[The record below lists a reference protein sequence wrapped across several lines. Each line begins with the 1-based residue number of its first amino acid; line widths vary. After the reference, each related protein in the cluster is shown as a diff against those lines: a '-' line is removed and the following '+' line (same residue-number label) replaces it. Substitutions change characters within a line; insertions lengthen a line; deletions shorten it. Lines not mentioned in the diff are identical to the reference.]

1 MKTNIFSEK
10 KVLNILK
17 TLNEQADDEYYR
29 ISPEEYLEL
38 MRLASYNGP
47 GLSKIKTFQ
56 KKPLYITGKLTI
68 SNTPTESLGNVAY
81 IDGTLDISR
90 TNILSLGNTIV
101 NGHIWDHGTPRE
113 RKRIETEMASELEEL
128 KEKELNNERDINNP
142 NIDKEGLMANA
153 LMEFISENYRKTD
166 IEVLSD
172 EDKDRVNSINKVIQL
187 LTKKIEKLTKRYN
200 ETGDESVQEEI
211 DKLEEELE
219 NFKDELEEIT
229 DDKIGLYDLYLES
242 RGYYGNLSIF
252 KIPRYEFKDYE
263 FTVGT
268 EGEMEEAALE
278 YAKNYIDDIGL
289 DGFNRGFIDDYIDN
303 DQVEQV
309 AREFYED
316 NIRDN
321 PESYFDDDD
330 FQLTDEQ
337 EKRIQQ
343 LEKYIED
350 MKTLESELED
360 ELGDLEDS
368 DSDEYNDLEE
378 KLEEISNNI
387 DTAQE
392 ELDSIEIDKEP
403 TEDMIE
409 EKLNRII
416 RNDVLYDPADWLR
429 DHGYEIKYYVNEDE
443 LAQGLIDSDGWGIMN
458 GYDSDYSGP
467 YYYGN
472 ERFYVMMVNK

>member
-1 MKTNIFSEK
+1 MKTNIFAEK
-10 KVLNILK
+10 KVLSVLK

-81 IDGTLDISR
+81 IDGALDISR
-90 TNILSLGNTIV
+90 TNIRSLGNTIV

-113 RKRIETEMASELEEL
+113 RKRIQDEMASELEEL
-128 KEKELNNERDINNP
+128 KEKELDNERDINNP
-142 NIDKEGLMANA
+142 NIDKEGLMVNA

-172 EDKDRVNSINKVIQL
+172 EDKDRVNSINNDIQL
-187 LTKKIEKLTKRYN
+187 LTNKIEELTKRYN

-211 DKLEEELE
+211 DELEEELE

-229 DDKIGLYDLYLES
+229 DNKIGLYDLYLES
-242 RGYYGNLSIF
+242 RGYYGNLSVF

-268 EGEMEEAALE
+268 EDEMEEAALE

-289 DGFNRGFIDDYIDN
+289 DGFNKGFIDDYIDN
-303 DQVEQV
+303 NQVEQV

-316 NIRDN
+316 DIRDN
-321 PESYFDDDD
+321 PESYFNDDD

-337 EKRIQQ
+337 EKRIEQ
-343 LEKYIED
+343 LEKYIEE
-350 MKTLESELED
+350 METLKSELED
-360 ELGDLEDS
+360 ERDEFEHN
-368 DSDEYNDLEE
+368 SDEYNDLDERID
-378 KLEEISNNI
+378 EIGDNI
-387 DTAQE
+387 DKAQE
-392 ELDSIEIDKEP
+392 ELYSIEIDKEP

-416 RNDVLYDPADWLR
+416 RNDVLYDPADWLKQR
-429 DHGYEIKYYVNEDE
+429 GYEIKYYVNEDE

-458 GYDSDYSGP
+458 GYDGDYSGP
-467 YYYGN
+467 YSYGN
-472 ERFYVMMVNK
+472 EKFYVMMVNK